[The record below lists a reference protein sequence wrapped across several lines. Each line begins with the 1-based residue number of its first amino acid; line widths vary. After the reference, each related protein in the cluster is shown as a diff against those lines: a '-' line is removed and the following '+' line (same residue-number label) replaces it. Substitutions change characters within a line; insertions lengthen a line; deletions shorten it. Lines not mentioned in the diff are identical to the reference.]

1 MPHWVP
7 DTILE
12 ARLQDA
18 GISYE
23 WRDRINLSDIDVKG
37 SLKNNARLGEQLD
50 DEHTLKIAC
59 SMEAGHPLPG
69 VVLRKKVG
77 KRLFFVMAGNHRISA
92 ADLNRN
98 KTVGG
103 YILKCSDEEADRFIR
118 SDNRRHGKAQEDAE
132 TYEHVYALHKQYGI
146 PIAELAREFSIPKDR
161 LQNMM
166 LGMRLR
172 EELEAANISTD
183 KLSTTAIV
191 ALNPIHQNKDVFIR
205 AAQLA
210 ASNGL
215 SSGDVQEMTKQVKGR
230 RSQQQQQAVLAE
242 WESELEKNSK
252 APKPK
257 RSTPAKTK
265 LFKLLSSRTGLLT
278 LLRSGKGGK
287 PITKINDLCLE
298 APEAQKLLD
307 DWKALEEKMKPLL
320 QECRQWVKQHADA
333 NGSGRKKASRRK
345 SR

>member
-1 MPHWVP
+1 MPNWVP
-7 DTILE
+7 DTILQ
-12 ARLQDA
+12 ARLDDA
-18 GISYE
+18 GLVYE
-23 WRDRINLSDIDVKG
+23 WRDRINLSEIDIKG

-59 SMEAGHPLPG
+59 SMEAGHPIPG

-77 KRLFFVMAGNHRISA
+77 KRLLFIMAGNHRISA
-92 ADLNRN
+92 TELTRF

-103 YILKCSDEEADRFIR
+103 YVIKCSDEEADRFIR
-118 SDNRRHGKAQEDAE
+118 SDNRRHGKGQEDAE
-132 TYEHVYALHKQYGI
+132 TYEHVYALHKQYDI

-161 LQNMM
+161 LQNMV

-183 KLSTTAIV
+183 NLSTTAIV
-191 ALNPIHQNKDVFIR
+191 ALNPIHQNKDVFLK

-210 ASNGL
+210 AKNGL
-215 SSGDVQEMTKQVKGR
+215 SSSDVQEMTKQVKAR
-230 RSQQQQQAVLAE
+230 RSQPQQQTVLAE
-242 WESELEKNSK
+242 WESELDKKGK

-278 LLRSGKGGK
+278 LLRSGKAGK

-298 APEAQKLLD
+298 PVEAQKLLD

-320 QECRQWVKQHADA
+320 QECRVWVKQHSDA
-333 NGSGRKKASRRK
+333 KGRKRK
-345 SR
+345 R

>member
-1 MPHWVP
+1 MPHWVR

-12 ARLQDA
+12 ARLEDA
-18 GISYE
+18 GLEYE
-23 WRDRINLSDIDVKG
+23 WRDRISLTDIDVKG
-37 SLKNNARLGEQLD
+37 SLKNNARLGEQID

-77 KRLFFVMAGNHRISA
+77 KRLVYVMAGNHRISA
-92 ADLNRN
+92 AELNRN

-103 YILKCSDEEADRFIR
+103 YILKCSDEEADRFTR
-118 SDNRRHGKAQEDAE
+118 SDNRRHGKAQEDPE
-132 TYEHVYALHKQYGI
+132 TYEHVYALHKQYEV

-161 LQNMM
+161 LQNIV

-191 ALNPIHQNKDVFIR
+191 ALNPIHQNKDVFLK

-210 ASNGL
+210 ASSGM

-230 RSQQQQQAVLAE
+230 RSQQQQNTVLAE
-242 WESELEKNSK
+242 WQHEIEKKGK

-278 LLRSGKGGK
+278 LLRSGKSGK

-298 APEAQKLLD
+298 PPEAQKLLD
-307 DWKALEEKMKPLL
+307 DWKAIEERMKPLL
-320 QECRQWVKQHADA
+320 AECKQWVKQHTDA
-333 NGSGRKKASRRK
+333 NGSGPKRKKSTKRR
-345 SR
+345 